1 MQYIFFDPSNAFSPK
16 NYPEKNQNVENYPRR
31 ALFFLGKNYFY
42 KKKRTDNA
50 VLEIGTN
57 ERGEIKEIDVQ

>member
-1 MQYIFFDPSNAFSPK
+1 MLKIILGEPFFSLEKIIFT
-16 NYPEKNQNVENYPRR
+16 
-31 ALFFLGKNYFY
+31 